1 MLNGANAYAF
11 SRDSWGNV
19 LSGLVDDNDRWISR
33 YISGTPETENPNASY
48 PRLEYGNQ
56 NGNNRQYS
64 TYWLRDMSYLRLKT
78 LEVGYTLPKE
88 VTNKL
93 HFNSIRIF
101 LLGNNLLTF
110 SKFKLWDPELGNGS
124 GNEYPITKSVT
135 LGLVVN
141 L

>member
-1 MLNGANAYAF
+1 
-11 SRDSWGNV
+11 
-19 LSGLVDDNDRWISR
+19 
-33 YISGTPETENPNASY
+33 
-48 PRLEYGNQ
+48 
-56 NGNNRQYS
+56 
-64 TYWLRDMSYLRLKT
+64 MSYLRLKT